1 MDSEIIDISNL
12 NDDLNDLKSVNFGG
26 GIELLMND
34 KAKDGKSKSKGFD
47 DDISLDDLNKLENEL
62 NELSDSTSTFNID
75 SGSSSYSPKS
85 DIFSA
90 SSSERPSLGV
100 RFDDNTSSS
109 GPSISIGQSTA
120 ETGDANSKTW
130 DGFGKF
136 NNVPINPDRT
146 VPVQPAMSKE
156 ELLREKFKY
165 LRKLEALEK
174 KGVELSKKYN
184 MESPLA
190 EMQGEYE
197 TIMEEKTKQN
207 SVKFQGNMMMAVIN
221 GIEFLNNK
229 FDPFDIKL
237 DGWSEQVNENIN
249 DYDEIFAEL
258 YEKYKSKATMAPE
271 LKLMF
276 QLGGSALMLHMT
288 NTMFK
293 SSMPGMDD
301 IMRQNPDLMRQFQ
314 NAAVNSMGQNNPG
327 FGGFMSGLMNPEP
340 EIPMGRGPPPPPMAT
355 QGPNSAPYM
364 GGRPGNNNSM
374 NMGAGMGR
382 SSIPNMNDG
391 INIRENQ
398 SNPVN
403 IERTPRRPPQQQ
415 SSSQRPE
422 MKGPSDISEILSG
435 LKTKTINIQESQQ
448 PPQFQQQ
455 QQQQQFQQS
464 QLPPQMES
472 DSVSI
477 NNDSTISIS
486 DLKEL
491 QGSGSGNMPKRS
503 RRKPKSDKNT
513 ISLDI

>member
-1 MDSEIIDISNL
+1 
-12 NDDLNDLKSVNFGG
+12 
-26 GIELLMND
+26 
-34 KAKDGKSKSKGFD
+34 
-47 DDISLDDLNKLENEL
+47 
-62 NELSDSTSTFNID
+62 
-75 SGSSSYSPKS
+75 
-85 DIFSA
+85 
-90 SSSERPSLGV
+90 
-100 RFDDNTSSS
+100 
-109 GPSISIGQSTA
+109 
-120 ETGDANSKTW
+120 
-130 DGFGKF
+130 
-136 NNVPINPDRT
+136 
-146 VPVQPAMSKE
+146 MSKE

-184 MESPLA
+184 MDSPLA

-207 SVKFQGNMMMAVIN
+207 SIKFQGNMMMAVIN

-237 DGWSEQVNENIN
+237 DGWSEQINENIN

-340 EIPMGRGPPPPPMAT
+340 DIPMGRGPPPPPMAT
-355 QGPNSAPYM
+355 QGPNSTPYM

-374 NMGAGMGR
+374 NMGSGMGR

-415 SSSQRPE
+415 QQSQSSNQRPE
-422 MKGPSDISEILSG
+422 MKGPTDISEILSG
-435 LKTKTINIQESQQ
+435 LKTKTINIQEQSQQ
-448 PPQFQQQ
+448 PHQQP
-455 QQQQQFQQS
+455 
-464 QLPPQMES
+464 QLPPQMDP

-503 RRKPKSDKNT
+503 RRKPRSDKNT

>member
-12 NDDLNDLKSVNFGG
+12 HDDLNDLKSVNFGG

-34 KAKDGKSKSKGFD
+34 KAKDGKSKTKGFN

-62 NELSDSTSTFNID
+62 NELSDSTNTFNID

-90 SSSERPSLGV
+90 SASASERSSLGV
-100 RFDDNTSSS
+100 RFDDNTSSSSGS

-221 GIEFLNNK
+221 GIEFLNSK

-237 DGWSEQVNENIN
+237 DGWSEQINENIT

-374 NMGAGMGR
+374 NMGR

-435 LKTKTINIQESQQ
+435 LKTKTINIQEQQQ
-448 PPQFQQQ
+448 PQQP
-455 QQQQQFQQS
+455 QFQQS
-464 QLPPQMES
+464 QLPPQMDI

-491 QGSGSGNMPKRS
+491 QGSGSGNMPKKS
-503 RRKPKSDKNT
+503 GRRKPRSDKNT